1 MRNQITASSAE
12 RPWMEWGRSGW
23 GPARGSRARPLRVGE
38 AEVHKEQ
45 RGAGPEEGSER
56 AGAADPESN
65 GAAARGP
72 CESALDGEA
81 CRRGGTQACEQE
93 GERCTRIRGRSVG
106 MSTRSRAG
114 ASRTT
119 ATAAA
124 MLAVLWIL
132 SGNFLS
138 LGPLPVQAQGEVL
151 VINPSWEWLG
161 QDLYECAVHFSPG
174 KGIETDCECYTY
186 NPNAAVPCSKTRP
199 DTAEAKTVR
208 GVSKSC
214 THDPKVQY
222 VCNPED
228 PV

>member
-1 MRNQITASSAE
+1 ME
-12 RPWMEWGRSGW
+12 RGRSGW
-23 GPARGSRARPLRVGE
+23 DQARGSRARPLRVGE

-45 RGAGPEEGSER
+45 RGAGFKEGSER
-56 AGAADPESN
+56 AVAADPESN
-65 GAAARGP
+65 VAAARGP
-72 CESALDGEA
+72 CESALDGEV
-81 CRRGGTQACEQE
+81 CRRGGAKATEQD
-93 GERCTRIRGRSVG
+93 GERYTRIRERGGG

-124 MLAVLWIL
+124 MLTVLWIL
-132 SGNFLS
+132 LGNFLS
-138 LGPLPVQAQGEVL
+138 LGPLPVQASGEVL

-161 QDLYECAVHFSPG
+161 QDLYECALHFSPEESLLG
-174 KGIETDCECYTY
+174 EGIETDCKCYTY
-186 NPNAAVPCSKTRP
+186 NPKAAVPCSKTRP

-222 VCNPED
+222 LCNPDD